1 MSRPFRLTVSA
12 PGAATRELAVDPTLP
27 LLTQVHA
34 AGFAV
39 PSACRNGNCGRCDAT
54 LLKGQAS
61 HLRSTRRLPL
71 CISQAQGNL
80 HVELAVASTHTVYA
94 CQLIGISAGHVEL
107 RLPAGHIDL
116 KGNSFVLLTQQ
127 CAASVELTHRH
138 GRSLG
143 LSVSLHG
150 LEALKSET
158 LVYLLNASRG
168 EQKPYALWCHGVS
181 ILSGLGLA
189 AARDIRQSLLH
200 LGIKSQ
206 MIKTA
211 QQY

>member
-1 MSRPFRLTVSA
+1 MNQSFRLTVSA
-12 PGAATRELAVDPTLP
+12 PGAAPRELPVDPAHP

-54 LLKGQAS
+54 LLQGQAS

-80 HVELAVASTHTVYA
+80 HVELAVTDTHAVHA
-94 CQLIGISAGHVEL
+94 CQLIGVSAGRVEL

-116 KGNSFVLLTQQ
+116 KGNRFALLTKQ
-127 CAASVELTHRH
+127 CAVSVELIHRQ

-143 LSVSLHG
+143 LSVSPHG
-150 LEALKSET
+150 LQVLKSEA
-158 LVYLLNASRG
+158 LVYLLTASRG
-168 EQKPYALWCHGVS
+168 AQEPY
-181 ILSGLGLA
+181 
-189 AARDIRQSLLH
+189 
-200 LGIKSQ
+200 
-206 MIKTA
+206 
-211 QQY
+211 